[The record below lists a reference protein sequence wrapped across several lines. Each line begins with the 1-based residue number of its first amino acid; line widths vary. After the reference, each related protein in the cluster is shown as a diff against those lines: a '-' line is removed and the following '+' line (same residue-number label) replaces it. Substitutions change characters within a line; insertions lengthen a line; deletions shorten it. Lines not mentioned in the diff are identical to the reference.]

1 MSSKAKMA
9 HHSVQLPPLTPAV
22 LQDEALA
29 SLQPGLQLV
38 AELDIFEQRVP
49 LSEEESVLALKVVG
63 SNQWLLTSNPR
74 AVRWVP
80 CHQAKI
86 WKGLAQEDTR
96 FFATRHQLRWSARY
110 SRRENTARHREH
122 QTAAYTHARLLQ
134 ELRARRALRSRLQ
147 SPPLYCHDA
156 PESIMRCLLSLCTPA
171 EEQGHR
177 HLPAVKQGSQ
187 AVA

>member
-74 AVRWVP
+74 AMRWVP

-96 FFATRHQLRWSARY
+96 FLQRSISYDGVHAIQDVRIKRVV
-110 SRRENTARHREH
+110 EN
-122 QTAAYTHARLLQ
+122 
-134 ELRARRALRSRLQ
+134 
-147 SPPLYCHDA
+147 
-156 PESIMRCLLSLCTPA
+156 I
-171 EEQGHR
+171 
-177 HLPAVKQGSQ
+177 
-187 AVA
+187 